1 MKKNN
6 ERSTKQQIWSAT
18 PTPLTEKMTID
29 GVSVRLLVQQ
39 HLKLGVQGL
48 FLAGSCGEGPW
59 ITPDMR
65 DELIERT
72 AKANKGRMVLAAQVT
87 DNSWP
92 RIVENMK
99 RVAAA
104 GADIAIIAAPHF
116 ARNVSAS
123 YHWSLYY
130 EAIRRSPLPVGI
142 YDLGDRVANS
152 LPLPVLRK
160 LLQLPEVVMMK
171 DSSLDPERR
180 KVALAARKKRNGALR
195 LMNGNEWEIV
205 TYAEAGYD
213 GHLLGGGIFNAA
225 MARSIVAAVELGDLT
240 EAKKLQKRLN
250 VLQRAVYGGSNASLW
265 LGGLKFLLKEMGV
278 FRTEVNLVN
287 YHLSERDRARI
298 RKALDA
304 YRSEILNSGI

>member
-1 MKKNN
+1 MSRKNKIT
-6 ERSTKQQIWSAT
+6 TKQQIWSAT

-29 GVSVRLLVQQ
+29 GVSVRHLVQ
-39 HLKLGVQGL
+39 HHVKLGVQGL

-72 AKANKGRMVLAAQVT
+72 VKANKGRMVLAAQVT

-99 RVAAA
+99 RVAEA
-104 GADIAIIAAPHF
+104 GADIAVIAAPHF
-116 ARNVSAS
+116 ARNLSPS

-142 YDLGDRVANS
+142 YDLGDRVANG

-160 LLQLPEVVMMK
+160 LLQLPEVVMLK

-180 KVALAARKKRNGALR
+180 KAALAARKKRNGALR

-225 MARSIVAAVELGDLT
+225 MARRIVAAVEEGDLPG
-240 EAKKLQKRLN
+240 AGRLQKRLN
-250 VLQRAVYGGSNASLW
+250 VLQRAVYGGSYASLW

-278 FRTEVNLVN
+278 FRTDVNLVN
-287 YHLSERDRARI
+287 YHLNERQRTRI
-298 RKALDA
+298 RKALDD
-304 YRSEILNSGI
+304 YRSEMVTS